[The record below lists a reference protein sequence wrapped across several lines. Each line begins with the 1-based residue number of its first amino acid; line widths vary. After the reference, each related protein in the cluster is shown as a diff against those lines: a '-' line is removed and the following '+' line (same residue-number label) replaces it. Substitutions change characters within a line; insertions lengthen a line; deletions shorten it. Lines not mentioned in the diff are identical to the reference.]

1 MKSIIIFSLF
11 IISFVNS
18 QAQIN
23 NAQTETVK
31 IFGNCGMCE
40 TAIEK
45 AANKK
50 NISKADWNE
59 ETKMATITFDSKKT
73 NLEAVLKNIA
83 LAGYDSDKFLAPDLT
98 YNKLSDCCKY
108 DRENK
113 APNIELKNGTELDNM
128 GTLVNNANTSVSPT
142 QQTNQL
148 QSLLDAYI
156 VVKDALVKTDAT
168 GAASKAKNL
177 LSSLNAVKMETLKPE
192 EHTAWMQYEKEIN
205 KDALHIAESK
215 DVEKQRAYFST
226 LSKNMYQLIKS
237 AKLSDKIYYQYCPM
251 YDDNK
256 GGNWLSKD
264 IAIKNPYFG
273 SMMLSCGKTVETI
286 Q

>member
-1 MKSIIIFSLF
+1 MKSFIIIATVLL
-11 IISFVNS
+11 SFFNS
-18 QAQIN
+18 PAQIN

-31 IFGNCGMCE
+31 VFGNCGMCE

-59 ETKMATITFDSKKT
+59 ETKMATITFDNKKT
-73 NLEAVLKNIA
+73 NLDAVLKSIA
-83 LAGYDSDKFLAPDLT
+83 LAGYDSDKFLAPDPA
-98 YNKLSDCCKY
+98 YNKLSGCCKY

-113 APNIELKNGTELDNM
+113 APINELKNGIELENL
-128 GTLVNNANTSVSPT
+128 GTLANNNKTSVSQP

-148 QSLLDAYI
+148 QAVLDAYI
-156 VVKDALVKTDAT
+156 IVKDALVKSDPTT
-168 GAASKAKNL
+168 SASKAKNL
-177 LSSLNAVKMETLKPE
+177 LSGLNAVKMETLQPE
-192 EHTAWMQYEKEIN
+192 EHTVWMQLEKEIN

-215 DVEKQRAYFST
+215 DIEKQRAYFSA
-226 LSKNMYQLIKS
+226 LSKNMYNLIKS
-237 AKLSDKIYYQYCPM
+237 AKLSDKVYYQYCPM

-264 IAIKNPYFG
+264 IAIRNPYFG

>member
-50 NISKADWNE
+50 SISKADWNE

-73 NLEAVLKNIA
+73 NLDAVLKSIA
-83 LAGYDSDKFLAPDLT
+83 LAGYDSDKFLAPDPA
-98 YNKLSDCCKY
+98 YNKLSGCCKY

-113 APNIELKNGTELDNM
+113 APIIELKNGTELDNM
-128 GTLVNNANTSVSPT
+128 ETMANKANTSVSPT

-148 QSLLDAYI
+148 QSLLDAYL
-156 VVKDALVKTDAT
+156 VVKDALVKSDAT
-168 GAASKAKNL
+168 TAASKAKSL

-192 EHTAWMQYEKEIN
+192 EHTAWMQYEKEIT
-205 KDALHIAESK
+205 KDAVHITESK

-226 LSKNMYQLIKS
+226 LSKNMYNLIKS
-237 AKLSDKIYYQYCPM
+237 AKLSDKVYYQYCPM

>member
-1 MKSIIIFSLF
+1 MKQLIFIAIFSLF
-11 IISFVNS
+11 LLNS

-50 NISKADWNE
+50 NISKAEWNE

-73 NLEAVLKNIA
+73 NLDAVLKSIA
-83 LAGYDSDKFLAPDLT
+83 LAGYDSDKFLAPDPA
-98 YNKLSDCCKY
+98 YNKLSNCCKY

-113 APNIELKNGTELDNM
+113 VPINELKKGTEEENM
-128 GTLVNNANTSVSPT
+128 GTMANNSKTLGSTA

-148 QSLLDAYI
+148 QIILEAYFT
-156 VVKDALVKTDAT
+156 VKDALVKSDAIT
-168 GAASKAKNL
+168 AADKANNL
-177 LSSLNAVKMETLKPE
+177 LSSLRAVKMETLKPE
-192 EHTAWMQYEKEIN
+192 EHTVWMQLEKEIN
-205 KDALHIAESK
+205 NDALHIAESK
-215 DVEKQRAYFST
+215 DVEKQRTYFTT
-226 LSKNMYQLIKS
+226 LSKNMYNLIKS
-237 AKLSDKIYYQYCPM
+237 AKTSDKVYYQYCPM
-251 YDDNK
+251 YNDNK
-256 GGNWLSKD
+256 GANWLSKD

-273 SMMLSCGKTVETI
+273 SMMLGCGKTVETI